1 MHRNLKALFLLSVA
15 VLFAFFLY
23 RMFFDRSANAGPKP
37 LLREVVTVAGADDHS
52 ALIGAQSYL
61 LQWWNASPN
70 QAELDDFY
78 NLIDQSEP
86 LVLTIHALAEPGLAD
101 SYGANLNAT
110 LRGDYDQRV
119 KQLAGR
125 LKAHRAP
132 VYLRWGEAMEVDAQ
146 DYPWQLKYHKLYT
159 DAYRHFVTTARAV
172 NPDLKFIWGPAGY
185 PGLEEYWPGADVVD
199 VISVDVAHDSEAPP
213 KPYPPYTSP
222 GEELY
227 REVHRLRFF
236 DKPIAVFAVEDVH
249 ATEIQEGLEA
259 AVQAQAPLADIPL
272 GMEALN
278 EEEKSNF
285 RIGVYD
291 PKDRL
296 TGLDGV
302 TVEHLFVN
310 WADLEQG
317 PFRTDLQDALDR
329 GHEVIVTAEPF
340 KDAEANHDRQVL
352 SKMQHGQY
360 DTYIRDL
367 YEILAQAD
375 QTIYLRFAH
384 EMEIPIERYPWQSQD
399 PIEYIMAYRY
409 FMNFPDT
416 FPANIKRVWGP
427 AGDRGSMEFYPGGDV
442 VDYVSIAIYGLPDK
456 NITDHEQQESFERI
470 FKRKRHRVALSGK
483 PLFITE
489 FGVKGP
495 EDFQAFWLREAAE
508 VLRPQKAEI
517 YGACYF
523 NLYDNPDVW
532 GEGIPAPDWSVE
544 AETFEAFI
552 ATLGE

>member
-1 MHRNLKALFLLSVA
+1 MQNNLKALLLFIALLMVA
-15 VLFAFFLY
+15 VIVYQTFY
-23 RMFFDRSANAGPKP
+23 NRSVGAGPRP
-37 LLREVVTVAGADDHS
+37 LFREIKAVADSS
-52 ALIGAQSYL
+52 AYPGLEGSQSYL
-61 LQWWNASPN
+61 LEWRKTSPS

-78 NLIDQSEP
+78 NLIDKDEP
-86 LVLTIHALAEPGLAD
+86 LVLTVDALAEPGFGE

-110 LRGDYDQRV
+110 SRGDYDERI
-119 KQLAGR
+119 KRLAER
-125 LKAHRAP
+125 LKTHQAQ

-146 DYPWQLKYHKLYT
+146 DYPWQLKYPKLYT
-159 DAYRHFVTTARAV
+159 DAFRHFVTTARKV
-172 NPDLKFIWGPAGY
+172 NPDLYFIWGPAGY

-199 VISVDVAHDSEAPP
+199 IISLDITHESEVLP
-213 KPYPPYTSP
+213 KPYPPYQSV

-236 DKPIAVFAVEDVH
+236 DKPIAVFAFEDVP
-249 ATEIQEGLEA
+249 AEEVQEGLREA
-259 AVQAQAPLADIPL
+259 IQAQKPLGDIPL
-272 GMEALN
+272 GTAA
-278 EEEKSNF
+278 SNQVDTSSF
-285 RIGVYD
+285 RVGVYD

-310 WADLEQG
+310 WANLEKG
-317 PFRTDLQDALDR
+317 PFRKDFQDALDR

-340 KDAEANHDRQVL
+340 KDAAANHDRQVL
-352 SKMQHGQY
+352 AKMQNGEY
-360 DTYIRDL
+360 DTLIGGL
-367 YEILAQAD
+367 YDILAQAD
-375 QTIYLRFAH
+375 QTVYLRFAH

-399 PIEYIMAYRY
+399 PIEYIMAFRY

-416 FPANIKRVWGP
+416 FPVNVKRVWGP
-427 AGDRGSMEFYPGGDV
+427 AGDRGSMEFYPGDDV
-442 VDYVSIAIYGLPDK
+442 VDFVSIAIYGLPDK
-456 NITDHEQQESFERI
+456 NITDHKQQESFERI
-470 FKRKRHRVALSGK
+470 FDRKRHRLVLSGK
-483 PLFITE
+483 PVFITA

-495 EDFQAFWLREAAE
+495 EDFQAYWLEEAGK
-508 VLRPQKAEI
+508 VLRQHKETI

-532 GEGIPAPDWSVE
+532 GEGVPAPDWSVE